1 MKRFRTFAVLAA
13 AAAFGAVA
21 MAAQTLLL
29 RRFLWR
35 FESAET
41 GVALF
46 LSCWLLW
53 SGLGAAVASTRLGCR
68 LTGVLSRLGLA
79 WLPVAVCAALYFAQ
93 YALIE
98 NLRSWLGVPEY
109 QTFPLA
115 HLALGCLISNAPF
128 CFAAGWVIPTLC
140 QSLSRLSVPAS
151 RAFAW
156 EALGAAAGGAGLLAL
171 LVSGVV
177 PDPRDEV
184 EWFRYFPQA
193 VERPGRFMTGGGT
206 TFYGS
211 HEGTFFALSS
221 GGVSEVIPEGDRAME
236 LAVLMLSQRPY
247 VKSVLLAGQVPLAAG
262 LALEALRPDLS
273 VVWCPC
279 DAEYG
284 VKLLAVV
291 GVKTGV
297 RAAGQSPQ
305 RFLARQVNGAF
316 DGVMVMPPPAT
327 SLGGA
332 AWRDV
337 SFVREVRRVTLRTGI
352 ALFGLDCEGA
362 MLTPEKAALLDA
374 MVRPVRQ
381 AWPESGCFAPGAGGW
396 WIAAQVPQLAYG
408 ADTAPAR
415 FALLKRQ
422 ELFPTEAVT
431 RLYDSERAQRLIRQ
445 CPILG
450 SEGVVLLPDREQTE
464 EVLAAGLADAIRK
477 EYPGSTPGQWLA
489 RFKEVDGQRLF
500 GLLLVALWMLPV
512 ALGLRSTS
520 SRRLLAAWLAACG
533 ALGLA
538 VSLAVLYRLQMR
550 FGSLY
555 LLAGAGSCL
564 YLGGLFCGNRLG
576 EWTVMLWGRRPAFL
590 RTAVLAATALQAV
603 VALGVLSGIDWVA
616 SAAGMVSFC
625 FAVGCAAGVAV
636 PFALAA
642 AEDGAAQNA
651 AVFVLADAL
660 GAAVAGLFF
669 VVLVPLTGLWGTI
682 VCFAALACG
691 LGLCVTVSGQYAR
704 LTAGLALVV
713 VLAALGGRVR
723 DVWPDKQ
730 PPAEEGIA
738 SEYNMQEAPQK
749 FEHQISPVRGIPR
762 KIDES
767 RIREQMREG
776 LLSTNT
782 AAFWE

>member
-1 MKRFRTFAVLAA
+1 MRSFRIFAVLSASVV
-13 AAAFGAVA
+13 FGALA
-21 MAAQTLLL
+21 MVAQTLLL

-46 LSCWLLW
+46 LSSWLLW
-53 SGLGAAVASTRLGCR
+53 SGLGAAGASTRCGLC
-68 LTGVLSRLGLA
+68 LTGVLSRA
-79 WLPVAVCAALYFAQ
+79 VWLPVAVCAALYFAQ

-115 HLALGCLISNAPF
+115 HLALGCLVANAPF

-140 QSLSRLSVPAS
+140 QGLARLSVPAS

-184 EWFRYFPQA
+184 EWFRYFPKA

-211 HEGTFFALSS
+211 QEGTFYALSS
-221 GGVSEVIPEGDRAME
+221 GGVSEVLPEGDRAME

-262 LALEALRPDLS
+262 LALEALRPDVE

-291 GVKTGV
+291 GVRTGV

-305 RFLARQVNGAF
+305 LFLSRQVDGAF

-332 AWRDV
+332 AWRDAA
-337 SFVREVRRVTLRTGI
+337 FVREVRRITLRTGV

-362 MLTPEKAALLDA
+362 VLTPEKAALLDLT
-374 MVRPVRQ
+374 VRPVRQ
-381 AWPESGCFAPGAGGW
+381 VWPESGCFAPGAGGW
-396 WIAAQVPQLAYG
+396 WIAAQVPQLAYS
-408 ADTAPAR
+408 AESAPAR

-422 ELFPTEAVT
+422 ELFPNEAVT

-450 SEGVVLLPDREQTE
+450 PEGAQLLPDREQTE
-464 EVLAAGLADAIRK
+464 EVLAAGLADAIRR

-489 RFKEVDGQRLF
+489 RFKAVDGTRLL
-500 GLLLVALWMLPV
+500 GLLLVAVWMMPV
-512 ALGLRSTS
+512 ALGLKATA
-520 SRRLLAAWLAACG
+520 SRRLFAAWLAACG

-576 EWTVMLWGRRPAFL
+576 EWAVLFWRGRLAFL
-590 RTAVLAATALQAV
+590 RSAVLAATAVQAV
-603 VALGVLSGIDWVA
+603 VALGILNVIDGVA
-616 SAAGMVSFC
+616 SAAGVVSFC
-625 FAVGCAAGVAV
+625 FAAGCAAGVAV
-636 PFALAA
+636 PLALSAT
-642 AEDGAAQNA
+642 EEGAVPNA

-669 VVLVPLTGLWGTI
+669 VVLVPLAGIWGTL
-682 VCFAALACG
+682 VCFAALLCG
-691 LGLCVTVSGQYAR
+691 LGVCVVVSGQYAR
-704 LTAGLALVV
+704 LTAGLALVAV
-713 VLAALGGRVR
+713 FATLGGVLR
-723 DVWPDKQ
+723 DRWPDIR
-730 PPAEEGIA
+730 PSAEGSVVSAERGA
-738 SEYNMQEAPQK
+738 QEVPLQREQK
-749 FEHQISPVRGIPR
+749 VNPVRGIPR

-767 RIREQMREG
+767 HIRGQMREG
-776 LLSTNT
+776 RLSTNA